1 MSHPSQN
8 QSGSNNTSLA
18 KSDRYVSFIGMDC
31 DAKAE
36 HLMEHINRHIDDP
49 EKTNVFWEYFK
60 KKAAGGSGP
69 KPDALFLIH
78 SNLNQIRELFEEH
91 ADSTALE
98 LLDQIEEEFC

>member
-8 QSGSNNTSLA
+8 QSATAGGNPA

-31 DAKAE
+31 DAKAA

-49 EKTNVFWEYFK
+49 GKTNVFWEYFK

-78 SNLNQIRELFEEH
+78 SNLNQIRELFEH
-91 ADSTALE
+91 YADTTALE